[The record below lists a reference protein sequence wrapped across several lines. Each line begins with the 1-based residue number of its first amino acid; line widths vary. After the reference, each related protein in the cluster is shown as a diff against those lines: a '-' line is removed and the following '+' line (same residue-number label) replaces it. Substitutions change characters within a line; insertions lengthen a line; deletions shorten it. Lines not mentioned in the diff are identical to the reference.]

1 MILKRAF
8 DSLVAAIGLLLF
20 SPLLLATALAIC
32 LQDRESPFYIALR
45 VARGGG
51 SFRMVKFRSMV
62 LNADKIGGCS
72 TAGDDRRITPV
83 GRIARAYKIDELLQL
98 WNVLKGDMSLVGP
111 RPQVLP
117 DASLYTPEERRMLS
131 VRPGI
136 TDAASIVFSDEAE
149 VLYGSPQ
156 PDLLYNQVIRP
167 WKSRL
172 ALSYIDHRTF
182 WIDLWLIVLT
192 VVAVVSRPA
201 ALRFIASLLRRWQ
214 TDPLVIRMAGRQE
227 PLLPY
232 PPPGAS
238 EVFAEY
244 PEISAH

>member
-1 MILKRAF
+1 
-8 DSLVAAIGLLLF
+8 
-20 SPLLLATALAIC
+20 
-32 LQDRESPFYIALR
+32 
-45 VARGGG
+45 
-51 SFRMVKFRSMV
+51 
-62 LNADKIGGCS
+62 
-72 TAGDDRRITPV
+72 
-83 GRIARAYKIDELLQL
+83 
-98 WNVLKGDMSLVGP
+98 
-111 RPQVLP
+111 
-117 DASLYTPEERRMLS
+117 MLS